1 LSSIGYA
8 SAAWSPDGERVALA
22 GGQRLT
28 NPIRVENADG
38 TRLRAV
44 SRPRLA
50 TEDDSNPAWS
60 PDGKTIAFSR
70 YVSYGKHTDY
80 SRFGVWMVDVRTR
93 RERHLIHDFAN
104 AIAWS
109 PDGETIAADL
119 GGDLEDT
126 IVLLRR
132 DGSVVRR
139 FTVPGYR
146 RFNGGVSWSPDGSRL
161 AVGGGLIVDRGG
173 STVARY
179 APPSTDQAVSSGPA
193 WSPDGATIVFARF
206 SVQVHSRTNTWY
218 SQPADLYAAPVSG
231 GQPAALTHTPHVSEG
246 GPAFRPGSA
255 GRPAGTSQRCIL
267 EGTDRRDVIR
277 GTEKGDLVDAGAGND
292 IVDGHRGSDVIDG
305 GAGNDR
311 LRAQD
316 RAVDYVFGGP
326 GRDVAWIDAK
336 LDRVANVEIVRKR

>member
-70 YVSYGKHTDY
+70 YVFYGKHTDY

-139 FTVPGYR
+139 FTVTGYR
-146 RFNGGVSWSPDGSRL
+146 RFIGGVSWSPDGSRL
-161 AVGGGLIVDRGG
+161 AVGGGLIVDRAG

-179 APPSTDQAVSSGPA
+179 APPPTDQAVSSGPV
-193 WSPDGATIVFARF
+193 WSPDSATIVFARF
-206 SVQVHSRTNTWY
+206 SVQVQSRTNTWY
-218 SQPADLYAAPVSG
+218 ALPADLYATSVPR
-231 GQPAALTHTPHVSEG
+231 GQPMALTHTPHISEG
-246 GPAFRPGSA
+246 GPAFRPETAVRS
-255 GRPAGTSQRCIL
+255 AGTSQPCIF

-277 GTEKGDLVDAGAGND
+277 GTAKGDLIYAGAED
-292 IVDGHRGSDVIDG
+292 DVVDGRRGSDVIDG
-305 GAGNDR
+305 GAGHDR
-311 LRAQD
+311 LHARD

-326 GRDVAWIDAK
+326 GRDVAWIDPK
-336 LDRVANVEIVRKR
+336 LDRVAGVETVKR